1 MREAIYKW
9 LDGFLRSLSAGR
21 ARAYAAV
28 AVDDVTMFAFR
39 RELDNYCRAASL
51 LPLQA
56 ALEMQDGGPWV
67 TDK

>member
-9 LDGFLRSLSAGR
+9 LDGFLRSLSAER
-21 ARAYAAV
+21 AGAYAAA
-28 AVDDVTMFAFR
+28 AVDNVAIFSFR
-39 RELDNYCRAASL
+39 REIDNYCRAASL

-56 ALEMQDGGPWV
+56 ALEMQVGPWV